1 MHRSGS
7 IVAYRPIIFLEDVF
21 GILLNLYTKLGWFT
35 YIWNMFLYM
44 KFGWF
49 ASLIKLP
56 FQIAY
61 AFPKVTL
68 LTSAIDSQISDQFHI
83 LPGLGNF
90 GDRYFGT
97 DSVADDELEG
107 DEDCSSHC
115 DHFVN

>member
-7 IVAYRPIIFLEDVF
+7 IVAYRPIIFLGDVF
-21 GILLNLYTKLGWFT
+21 GIL
-35 YIWNMFLYM
+35 INMKYM

-68 LTSAIDSQISDQFHI
+68 FTSAIDSQISDQFHI